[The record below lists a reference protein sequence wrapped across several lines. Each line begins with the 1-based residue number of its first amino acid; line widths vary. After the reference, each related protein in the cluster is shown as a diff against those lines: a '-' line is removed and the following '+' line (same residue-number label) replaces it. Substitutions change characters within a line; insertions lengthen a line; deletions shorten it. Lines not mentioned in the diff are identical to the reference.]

1 MKCNFKNVKRMNRE
15 LINRKLKDSICEAW
29 QYFPVVT
36 ITGPR
41 QSGKTTLCRKLFP
54 DLHYIN
60 LEDADIREQMIKD
73 TRHYLNRYKEGL
85 IIDEAHNYPELFS
98 YIQTQVDE
106 DRNKKYVLTGSSNFS
121 LLEKITQSL
130 AGRTVVFTLLPL
142 SLNELGNRIN
152 NFSTDTLILRGG
164 YPAVWA
170 YNTPLNMLFRNYYTT
185 YIERDVRQIINI
197 KNMIDFQTFIRL
209 CAGRVG
215 TECNASALGNEVGVS
230 VHTVNS
236 WFSTLAA
243 SYIAYLLPPYFENI
257 GKRAVK
263 TPKLYFYDTGLACY
277 LLGIENEL
285 QLSTHPLRGA
295 LFENLVVNEAMK
307 NRLNRGEDPNLYF
320 YKDRSQKEVDLLF
333 THSNLIDAYEIKSSQ
348 TYHGEFYK
356 GLNYLKSLFKDRIK
370 KTALIYD
377 GTLESDAEDNGACNF
392 RNFYL
397 K

>member
-1 MKCNFKNVKRMNRE
+1 M
-15 LINRKLKDSICEAW
+15 
-29 QYFPVVT
+29 
-36 ITGPR
+36 
-41 QSGKTTLCRKLFP
+41 
-54 DLHYIN
+54 
-60 LEDADIREQMIKD
+60 
-73 TRHYLNRYKEGL
+73 
-85 IIDEAHNYPELFS
+85 FS

-333 THSNLIDAYEIKSSQ
+333 THSNLIAAYEIKSSQ